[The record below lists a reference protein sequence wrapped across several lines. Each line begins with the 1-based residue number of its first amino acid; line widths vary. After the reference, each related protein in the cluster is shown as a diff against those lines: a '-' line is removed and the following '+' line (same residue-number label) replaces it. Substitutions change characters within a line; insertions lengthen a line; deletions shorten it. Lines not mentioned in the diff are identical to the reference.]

1 MQTPAIIASLTVVGS
16 IAYATGSQGVVG
28 EQTPLMPSGSQ
39 AHSMQEEIPQA
50 RMQMTGGCQTDPAL
64 WFNPIPK
71 RLVVCIGGGNTP
83 QRIGMLPLGAADV
96 NRDGVNEFFDTNY
109 FGSWDN
115 DGYNE
120 LGVVVR
126 SLDQQIGG
134 TLLYRSTTEVQPNQT
149 IVWRNSVLDVGASV
163 GDEIRGWLGNP
174 SISQITMRAKGWRDI
189 DSDGDLDLIAEA
201 AFTSGDGVDLWF
213 ENIGYEMPAPPI
225 AADLN
230 HDGNVDGADLGLL
243 LYAWGQTQ

>member
-1 MQTPAIIASLTVVGS
+1 MKIAAIISTATIAGS
-16 IAYATGSQGVVG
+16 IAYAAGQQSGTKQ
-28 EQTPLMPSGSQ
+28 PPMMPSGAQ
-39 AHSMQEEIPQA
+39 AHSMQEEMPQGQ
-50 RMQMTGGCQTDPAL
+50 MQLAGGCQTNPAH

-71 RLVVCIGGGNTP
+71 RLVVCIGSGNTP

-120 LGVVVR
+120 LGVLVR
-126 SLDQQIGG
+126 SLDSPIGG

-149 IVWRNSVLDVGASV
+149 IVLRNSVLDVDASV

-174 SISQITMRAKGWRDI
+174 SISQISMRAKGWRDI

-201 AFTSGDGVDLWF
+201 AFTSGDGLDLWF
-213 ENIGYEMPAPPI
+213 ENIGYEMPTTPV

-230 HDGNVDGADLGLL
+230 RDGRVDGADLGLL
-243 LYAWGQTQ
+243 LYAWGSTQ